1 MSTLVLLAVLVFI
14 LVGAPLFTIV
24 GVATALCLAF
34 FTDFTQFS
42 DLKIL
47 IQHIENLAT
56 KQEFLAIPLFM
67 ASGAIMTAG
76 GIAKRLVELMEALL
90 GWMPGGLAIAAV
102 AACMFFAAISGS
114 SPVTLI
120 AVGSMMVPALKK
132 AKYPENF
139 SIGLITTAGSL
150 GCLVPPSIS
159 MLIYSISVSGS
170 SAVDPSDMFLAGLI
184 PACMIAGILAI
195 YSMWTGLREEKKGNA
210 TRKPFSMKVLKEK
223 ARDGM
228 WSVFLPVLVLGG
240 IYGGWY
246 TPSQAGAVAVGYSL
260 FVTMWIYKELKF
272 KKIMSALKDSA
283 SLMGSLLPIIVLAFG
298 LNDFL
303 ALIDVQSKLMTFMKE
318 LNPSPAQ
325 FMLIVNVVLI
335 FLGAL
340 MDSISATLIFAP
352 MLAPIASE
360 MFGIHPIHFGIVF
373 VVNMEIGYLMPPVAT
388 NLFVASAVFK
398 KPFGQVTKAV
408 MPTLGL
414 TCLAL
419 VMIMFMPTISL
430 MSLNLAEGKPAY
442 SAFPWSGKLAV
453 ASEGEKQESKPAAS
467 NLKSLTGKMLDD
479 MSDDS
484 ADPPEKTD

>member
-1 MSTLVLLAVLVFI
+1 MIAAVIVSVLVFI
-14 LVGAPLFTIV
+14 LVGAPLFAIV

-76 GIAKRLVELMEALL
+76 GIAKRLIELMEALL
-90 GWMPGGLAIAAV
+90 GWLPGGLAISAV

-120 AVGSMMVPALKK
+120 AVGSMMVPALTK

-184 PACMIAGILAI
+184 PAFMIAGMLAI
-195 YSMWTGLREEKKGNA
+195 YSMWVGYREERMGNA
-210 TRKPFSMKVLKEK
+210 TRVPFSKQKLIEK
-223 ARDGM
+223 SRDGA
-228 WSVFLPVLVLGG
+228 WSVFLPVIVLGG

-260 FVTMWIYKELKF
+260 FVTMWIYKELTLG
-272 KKIMSALKDSA
+272 KILNALKESA
-283 SLMGSLLPIIVLAFG
+283 SLMGALLPIIVLAFG

-303 ALIDVQSKLMTFMKE
+303 ALIDVQEKLMAFMKE
-318 LNPSPAQ
+318 LSPSPAQ

-360 MFGIHPIHFGIVF
+360 LFGIHPIHFGIVF

-408 MPTLGL
+408 LPTLGL
-414 TCLAL
+414 TCAAL
-419 VMIMFMPTISL
+419 VMIMYLPTISL
-430 MSLNLAEGKPAY
+430 FSLNLRDGKSPWQT
-442 SAFPWSGKLAV
+442 FPWHGKQAAV
-453 ASEGEKQESKPAAS
+453 AGATDETGEKKKPS
-467 NLKSLTGKMLDD
+467 LKSLTGQMLND
-479 MSDDS
+479 MQED
-484 ADPPEKTD
+484 EKSEEKEK